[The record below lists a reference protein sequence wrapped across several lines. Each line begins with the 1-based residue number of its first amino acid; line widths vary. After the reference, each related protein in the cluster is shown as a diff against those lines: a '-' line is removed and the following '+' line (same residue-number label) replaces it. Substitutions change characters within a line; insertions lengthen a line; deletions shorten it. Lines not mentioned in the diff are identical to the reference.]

1 MKMSDVA
8 HATEDD
14 RKLTLSLKALV
25 DSGDWSALD
34 KILDGLMPFVP
45 TDTPEEALL
54 RGRCVGV
61 HVGFL
66 NKVAPEVR
74 ERRSFRALI
83 GRWQTGVDMLPVPG
97 LRAEDLLGI
106 TRLDA
111 S

>member
-14 RKLTLSLKALV
+14 RKLVLSLKTLV
-25 DSGDWSALD
+25 DSGDWDALD
-34 KILDGLMPFVP
+34 KIIDGLNPFTP

-54 RGRCVGV
+54 RGRLVGV

-66 NKVAPEVR
+66 NKAAPAVR
-74 ERRSFRALI
+74 TRRSFVALI
-83 GRWQTGVDMLPVPG
+83 GRWQAGVDQLPVQG

-106 TRLDA
+106 ARLDA